1 MCHQLPVPGEKGIRL
16 GHAGD
21 LLEGFT
27 ADSFGDLGQG
37 GSLGIGQAQSSGQV
51 CSENAIL
58 GRQLFIAQ
66 QFLIDQTCDKGK
78 NACPMKLIA
87 HNKNPS

>member
-1 MCHQLPVPGEKGIRL
+1 MPIPGEKGIRL

-27 ADSFGDLGQG
+27 AESFGDLGQG
-37 GSLGIGQAQSSGQV
+37 RSRGIRQAESGGQV

-58 GRQLFIAQ
+58 GGQVFVPQ
-66 QFLIDQTCDKGK
+66 PQFLIDKTCDKGQ

-87 HNKNPS
+87 HR